1 MINKQVLV
9 GLALAVGAVAP
20 VALAQDRSGQGAP
33 QAGFYGGVAL
43 RGAGGESAGI
53 SLSHLASTWG
63 RVASPV
69 GDDAAR
75 RALVFGGYRWSND
88 IAVEGS
94 LSTADRYARRP
105 LDCATPRG

>member
-1 MINKQVLV
+1 MLNKQALV

-43 RGAGGESAGI
+43 RDAGAEAAGI
-53 SLSHLASTWG
+53 SLSHLASAWG
-63 RVASPV
+63 RFASPV
-69 GDDAAR
+69 GDETAR
-75 RALVFGGYRWSND
+75 RALVFGGYRWAND

-94 LSTADRYARRP
+94 LSTFDRY
-105 LDCATPRG
+105 